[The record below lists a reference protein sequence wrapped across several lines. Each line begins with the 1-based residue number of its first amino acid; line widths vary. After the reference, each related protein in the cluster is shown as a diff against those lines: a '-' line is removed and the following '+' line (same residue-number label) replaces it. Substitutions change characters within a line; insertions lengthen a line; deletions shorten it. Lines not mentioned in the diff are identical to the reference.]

1 MAGTASLYIYPL
13 GTGCWELWE
22 LKSKEAPGERAGP
35 GRGMPEGG
43 REGGRSLPLAM
54 PPWGLLLPLLLLG
67 ESGAPPAWSPPP
79 SSSSASPW
87 CPFFEDSEGG
97 GLCFR
102 RAARGFECRPG
113 SCREQLFSPGGNL
126 SASVLG
132 NGSVLLQWAW
142 PPPASPP
149 RGFRLSCSWEG
160 PQAAPGLPCRS
171 VRLGAACRD
180 YLLPEAHAGI
190 RYRLCLAALSLPPP
204 REEKVGREDLSLPS
218 REEEAEEG
226 GGEEEC
232 VEFEGQPAGPRDIVV
247 AMAAV
252 GGAICVMLV
261 LICLLVAYL
270 TENAPPAGPGPT
282 PPPQA

>member
-1 MAGTASLYIYPL
+1 
-13 GTGCWELWE
+13 
-22 LKSKEAPGERAGP
+22 
-35 GRGMPEGG
+35 
-43 REGGRSLPLAM
+43 M
-54 PPWGLLLPLLLLG
+54 PPWGLLLLLLLLG
-67 ESGAPPAWSPPP
+67 ESGAPPAWSPP
-79 SSSSASPW
+79 SSSSSSSAASPW
-87 CPFFEDSEGG
+87 CPFFFPGEAAEG

-113 SCREQLFSPGGNL
+113 SCRAQLFSPGGNL

-190 RYRLCLAALSLPPP
+190 RYRLCLAALSLPP
-204 REEKVGREDLSLPS
+204 REEKEEGREGLSLPPP
-218 REEEAEEG
+218 REEEAEEEG
-226 GGEEEC
+226 EC

-270 TENAPPAGPGPT
+270 TENAPPARAGPT